1 MALCGSNMSDM
12 LRQVIMMMGKVT
24 SSTITFVN
32 STTSFNNAISKP
44 TGTVA
49 GDLIVIAGSEPAPST
64 WTAPAGFT
72 NITGTSTYAN
82 MCYKFATGSEGSTFF
97 YSGGGGG
104 GGTHLVCAVFRGATA
119 VDVIGAGTAAT
130 GTTIDAPSVTTTVP
144 NAMLIAGFSA
154 NTGVSISTAPGMT
167 KIQSISG
174 VSCTIQYQI
183 VPSAGATGVRTI
195 VAGSSSELTAGMFA
209 IR

>member
-1 MALCGSNMSDM
+1 MSDM

-32 STTSFNNAISKP
+32 STTSFNNTILKP
-44 TGTVA
+44 TGIVA
-49 GDLIVIAGSEPAPST
+49 GDFIVIAGSEPAPST

-82 MCYKFATGSEGSTFF
+82 MCYKFATGSEGSAFI
-97 YSGGGGG
+97 YGGAA
-104 GGTHLVCAVFRGATA
+104 GGTNLVCAVFRGATA

-154 NTGVSISTAPGMT
+154 NTGVSISTATGMT
-167 KIQSISG
+167 KIQNISG

>member
-1 MALCGSNMSDM
+1 MSDM

-32 STTSFNNAISKP
+32 STTSFNNTILKP
-44 TGTVA
+44 TGIVA
-49 GDLIVIAGSEPAPST
+49 GDFIVIAGSATDLST
-64 WTAPAGFT
+64 WATPSGFT
-72 NITGTSTYAN
+72 NLTGTSTYAN
-82 MCYKFATGSEGSTFF
+82 MCYKFATGSEGSTFS
-97 YSGGGGG
+97 YTGSSGG
-104 GGTHLVCAVFRGATA
+104 TALVCAVFRGATA

-167 KIQSISG
+167 KIQNISG

-195 VAGSSSELTAGMFA
+195 VAGGSSELTAGMFA

>member
-1 MALCGSNMSDM
+1 MSEM
-12 LRQVIMMMGKVT
+12 LRKVIMMMGKTT
-24 SSTITFVN
+24 SPTITFVN

-44 TGTVA
+44 AGIVA
-49 GDLIVIAGSEPAPST
+49 GDFIVIAGSEIAPST
-64 WTAPAGFT
+64 WLVPSGFT
-72 NITGTSTYAN
+72 NLTGTSTYAN
-82 MCYKFATGSEGSTFF
+82 MCYKFATGSEGGTFS
-97 YSGGGGG
+97 YSGAA
-104 GGTHLVCAVFRGATA
+104 GGTALVCAVFRGATA

-167 KIQSISG
+167 KIQSISSA
-174 VSCTIQYQI
+174 SCTIQYEI

-195 VAGSSSELTAGMFA
+195 TAGASSELTAAMFA